1 MYYEFGIFSTIYGGE
16 VMPEWIAHKNKG
28 PSISLTIPSSPN
40 KLRGLN
46 LSYVQTLIDPYWR
59 SEDQDGNSE
68 YPYHQLID
76 LPRINISN
84 ITKNLTWL
92 YSLIIDRVN
101 VGGKSLTFL
110 SHWMFGENEME
121 NGDQLTISIEHN
133 KKLFYNPSSI
143 RECGVSFV
151 YDDGKNEKEEDPLSY
166 YKSWNHIIG
175 GDLSP
180 FQLTT
185 GEYNLQNK
193 FFEWYTSESGPPE
206 PNPFIA
212 CGVLYKGRSAEPIY
226 YIF

>member
-1 MYYEFGIFSTIYGGE
+1 MLVFWQMYYEFGIFSTIYGGE
-16 VMPEWIAHKNKG
+16 VMPEWITHKSKG
-28 PSISLTIPSSPN
+28 PSISFTIPSSPN

-68 YPYHQLID
+68 YPYHQLIY
-76 LPRINISN
+76 LPRIKISN

-92 YSLIIDRVN
+92 YIHHIERVN

-121 NGDQLTISIEHN
+121 DGDQVTISIE
-133 KKLFYNPSSI
+133 YNRSSI

-180 FQLTT
+180 FEIPTE
-185 GEYNLQNK
+185 EYNN
-193 FFEWYTSESGPPE
+193 
-206 PNPFIA
+206 
-212 CGVLYKGRSAEPIY
+212 LYYYDLHNYKLGRTIY